1 MGAALCGP
9 MKALDEESRK
19 IEEELRRER
28 YEEKRRVKIL
38 LLGSSDSGKST
49 IAKQMRIIHAS
60 GFTESELINFKLFV
74 MNNVIECFR
83 QISLSIRKLKIDVPS
98 TEAGLVNKLCK
109 TPEEI
114 LNAEQEEQ
122 RRDLAAMRSFACVKN
137 LLARVD
143 EINLELIWNEYELK
157 AVHLT
162 YVSFLAEL
170 DRILAAN
177 YKPTNKDVIHLR
189 ASTTGVHEIAFGFK
203 KYVIRLID
211 VGGQKSER
219 RKWIHCFENV
229 TAVLFVASL
238 SCYDMFLED
247 DPKTNRLADS
257 IDLFNQMLNN
267 KYLLHC
273 SFILFLNKK
282 DLFEDKLRRVRLSK
296 YFRAYKENGMEMFQ
310 EETKDCSRRV
320 YVHFTNAIDTSNID
334 IVFSAACDIIL
345 QSSLQKSG
353 LT

>member
-1 MGAALCGP
+1 MEYLIICFTTVTQRRLLDSSDCMGAALCGP

-143 EINLELIWNEYELK
+143 EVNLPDNTDY
-157 AVHLT
+157 
-162 YVSFLAEL
+162 FLAEL

-247 DPKTNRLADS
+247 DPKTNPRTVL
-257 IDLFNQMLNN
+257 M
-267 KYLLHC
+267 
-273 SFILFLNKK
+273 
-282 DLFEDKLRRVRLSK
+282 
-296 YFRAYKENGMEMFQ
+296 
-310 EETKDCSRRV
+310 
-320 YVHFTNAIDTSNID
+320 
-334 IVFSAACDIIL
+334 
-345 QSSLQKSG
+345 KSG
-353 LT
+353 GRLLLSRT